1 MFDNRNSEAGRSVGP
16 SSAQLGALRRTWAD
30 AGRQAWDKATRTG
43 QNVLARTQ
51 SELEAL
57 GRRELARVEALAQA
71 GGQAIAKVAK
81 ATYDVIGGPVSLAGR
96 MSRAGTDADP
106 GPGLLVA
113 EFATGRGPQRRV
125 LEPSSSLSR
134 EYVRAPSV
142 QGHLRNA
149 IGNWRGR
156 DGGQGRYTNYDT
168 DFFIPEAIADICA
181 GNGATNVIGS
191 ARLDAERRGDRIDWS
206 ATNKMGLN
214 SGFSGNPLSKIG
226 LSGVPDASRPGPFG
240 STRQVIRFTTDL
252 HGNPIGASS
261 GKRGGSCYVREWIGF
276 DTC

>member
-57 GRRELARVEALAQA
+57 GRRELALVEASAQA
-71 GGQAIAKVAK
+71 GAQAFAKGAK
-81 ATYDVIGGPVSLAGR
+81 AMYAPIERPVNLAFR
-96 MSRAGTDADP
+96 LSRAGTMADP
-106 GPGLLVA
+106 GPGRLVT
-113 EFATGRGPQRRV
+113 EFATGRGPQRSV
-125 LEPSSSLSR
+125 LGASSSFSR

-149 IGNWRGR
+149 VADWRRR
-156 DGGQGRYTNYDT
+156 DGGQGQYTNYDA
-168 DFFIPEAIADICA
+168 DFSIPEAVADVRA
-181 GNGATNVIGS
+181 GNGASNVIGS
-191 ARLDAERRGDRIDWS
+191 ARLDAERRGDWIDWS

-214 SGFSGNPLSKIG
+214 SMFVGNRLSKIG

-261 GKRGGSCYVREWIGF
+261 GKR
-276 DTC
+276 

>member
-1 MFDNRNSEAGRSVGP
+1 MAGLRPGRVSRLSHFPVLAAPMRLAISPAGIACGGRLAVAAVAEWAQAQPTRSTRMFDNRNSEAGRSVGP

-81 ATYDVIGGPVSLAGR
+81 ATYDVIGGPVNLAGR

-142 QGHLRNA
+142 QG
-149 IGNWRGR
+149 
-156 DGGQGRYTNYDT
+156 Q
-168 DFFIPEAIADICA
+168 
-181 GNGATNVIGS
+181 
-191 ARLDAERRGDRIDWS
+191 
-206 ATNKMGLN
+206 
-214 SGFSGNPLSKIG
+214 
-226 LSGVPDASRPGPFG
+226 
-240 STRQVIRFTTDL
+240 
-252 HGNPIGASS
+252 GASL
-261 GKRGGSCYVREWIGF
+261 SCDRQRLVFMFCLDIVAQIR
-276 DTC
+276 